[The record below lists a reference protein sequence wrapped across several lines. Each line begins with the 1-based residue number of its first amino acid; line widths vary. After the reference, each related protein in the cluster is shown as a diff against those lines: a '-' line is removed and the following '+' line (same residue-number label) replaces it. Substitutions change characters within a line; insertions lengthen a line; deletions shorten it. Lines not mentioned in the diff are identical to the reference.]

1 MNYLMKQQ
9 KVYRQPNWACSE
21 GFNMK
26 KMLLILLMVS
36 CYAVAETDFKIMTL
50 QHVFA
55 NDLLPIIKPMVGADG
70 EASGINNQLIVR
82 ATLERMQDI
91 EAIIAK
97 LDIAKVNRKITVKNS
112 LNVQTQQARVEATG
126 AIKVGK
132 VTVGND
138 RQASPNSG
146 RVEIA
151 RNSSSRQKNSEQFM
165 NVLDGQRAFIK
176 VGQIVPFTQEWVT
189 ITRRY
194 IQIDRTTDWREITTG
209 FAVRPRTIGRPEN
222 NQIELEITPRI
233 AKINSQGFVDFE
245 DLKTI
250 IHVKLGD
257 WVDIGGTMQQ
267 NDDVSRKM
275 LGIQNSASVK
285 ISNLIVKVE

>member
-1 MNYLMKQQ
+1 M
-9 KVYRQPNWACSE
+9 S
-21 GFNMK
+21 
-26 KMLLILLMVS
+26 
-36 CYAVAETDFKIMTL
+36 
-50 QHVFA
+50 
-55 NDLLPIIKPMVGADG
+55 
-70 EASGINNQLIVR
+70 
-82 ATLERMQDI
+82 
-91 EAIIAK
+91 
-97 LDIAKVNRKITVKNS
+97 
-112 LNVQTQQARVEATG
+112 
-126 AIKVGK
+126 
-132 VTVGND
+132 
-138 RQASPNSG
+138 
-146 RVEIA
+146 
-151 RNSSSRQKNSEQFM
+151 
-165 NVLDGQRAFIK
+165 VLDGQRAFIK
-176 VGQIVPFTQEWVT
+176 IGQIVPFTQEWVT

-267 NDDVSRKM
+267 NDDVSRRM